1 MVDHI
6 RGHNAP
12 RQTASKKQH
21 DMATK
26 TYRYATD
33 SDSGTITAA
42 SLDAAYDTL
51 RAKITDATIAD
62 GATLWVEDVATGDR
76 RTLRS

>member
-1 MVDHI
+1 MD
-6 RGHNAP
+6 
-12 RQTASKKQH
+12 TETTS
-21 DMATK
+21 
-26 TYRYATD
+26 YRYATD

-51 RAKITDATIAD
+51 RAKITDAMIAD
-62 GATLWVEDVATGDR
+62 GATLWVEDTTTGER